1 LKHHVKSCG
10 FQAPVMPKQRT
21 TPLIVMFGQGHEED
35 QMLQFHKLMV
45 SRCAE
50 VVGELKRQSII
61 YHL

>member
-1 LKHHVKSCG
+1 
-10 FQAPVMPKQRT
+10 MPKQRT